1 MTVDVGA
8 VAVAAFSLLV
18 GIGLGVLIGLRLAWQ
33 WTNEAFDEYEAEMDQ
48 SADPLPVKIA
58 RFRALGYHRVSPP
71 RR

>member
-33 WTNEAFDEYEAEMDQ
+33 WTNEAFDEYEADGG
-48 SADPLPVKIA
+48 DRPTRCP
-58 RFRALGYHRVSPP
+58 
-71 RR
+71 